1 MKNSVKIIILI
12 FVSLFSLSACLSTGS
27 YEGAYRNGKYHGNG
41 TLTFDDGEKYVG
53 SFYNGK
59 EMDMG
64 QIFFQVV
71 KSMLDIGR
79 ITKEM
84 EKVLILAQW
93 K

>member
-12 FVSLFSLSACLSTGS
+12 FVSLFFLSACLSTGS

-59 EMDMG
+59 RNG
-64 QIFFQVV
+64 YGTNFFPSGE
-71 KSMLDIGR
+71 KYIGYCF
-79 ITKEM
+79 
-84 EKVLILAQW
+84 
-93 K
+93 